1 MKPQEVINIIEDVT
15 WNDNGRHY
23 GKINTAREMAIEA
36 LEKQTP
42 KKAVLAS
49 MDGFKPEYA
58 STLICPTCSKPIVNV
73 WNKKDYKP
81 KYCHYCGQ
89 ALDWSENNG
98 TD

>member
-42 KKAVLAS
+42 KKAVLVS

-58 STLICPTCSKPIVNV
+58 STLFCPTCSKQIVNV

-89 ALDWSENNG
+89 ALDWSENNV
-98 TD
+98 